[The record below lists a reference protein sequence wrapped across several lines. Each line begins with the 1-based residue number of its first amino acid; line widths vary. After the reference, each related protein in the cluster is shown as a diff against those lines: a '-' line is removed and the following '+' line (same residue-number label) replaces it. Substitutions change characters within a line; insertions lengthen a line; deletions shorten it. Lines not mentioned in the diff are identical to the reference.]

1 MTQHPVRSAR
11 ATRWRL
17 TAALAASAVLAPAV
31 AAAAP
36 SAPTSAP
43 AHAVVTAAPPVSVNT
58 EFVTRDGSELRLGGE
73 RFRAS
78 GANIYWLGLDE
89 NVGGVDFPTYVR
101 IKDSLDTAQQLG
113 VNVVRS
119 HMATSTGQ
127 GGENPLALM
136 PELGV
141 YNSAAFETIDYAVAY
156 AGSLGI
162 RLILPLTDE
171 WSYYHGGHQDF
182 TTPLGLESAD
192 FYTDPAA
199 VAAYQEY
206 VDLVLNHVN
215 PHTGLRLAD
224 DPTVLAWE
232 LGNEL
237 EGMTPGWID
246 DQVAF
251 IRERAPEQLVAAGRR
266 FDIDPDTLQAQ
277 DLDIV
282 DVHYY
287 PPTAEKVRADAAA
300 VAAAGKVY
308 IGGEYASTAATDAVL
323 QPAAQDPNVS
333 GMFFWSLFGNND
345 RGGLVPHDDGFTLHY
360 PGTTD
365 RMRASV
371 AAIQRYSTA
380 LGLPVDTLDVQAPL
394 VTAVEQTHGINRVFW
409 RGSAGAVGYQVQR
422 STDGQTWADVSDVV
436 APGPAQVTDLSS
448 PAGASYRVLA
458 VAPDGSTAA
467 SDAVA
472 SAPLGAVIVD
482 PLADWSLTAAH
493 DGASIVA
500 PSGARATAAASAQWD
515 VTGVASASFLL
526 SAADG
531 VSVSAS
537 TDGVTWTDLTTTT
550 DVVPGGVSVTA
561 DGIGADHV
569 RVSWPG
575 GTVLDRATISSR
587 STDAETGAP
596 SPVAL
601 VAPADRATDLQATPA
616 FTWTADQA
624 AAYYRFTL
632 ATTADLTDPVDTA
645 TGITSSS
652 YQPAVDLTPGTTYYW
667 RVDAVNGSGESSSPV
682 RSFTMDTLPTEPLVV
697 DDFES
702 YADDAALSAAYL
714 PNAGGGTVTPSLVA
728 DGPTGSRAGMF
739 AFDLGAPGYAG
750 VVHAL
755 PEPQNWWGYQSIGLT
770 LDAPVGTT
778 VSVQFVAG
786 GSYWESSLE
795 VTEAGPQPVEI
806 PFADFTPPAWAGDGR
821 LDLSSVTQY
830 AFYVADTPVGALV
843 VDDVVAVPPAP
854 VDPEPT
860 PEPSTTPE
868 PSPEPTATVAPVETT
883 APPAPVPPGTGG
895 ETPPGTP
902 GDGSTGGS
910 GAGGGTTGNTPD
922 PGAAPD
928 GALASTGTSV
938 VAATALALVLTLLGL
953 ATLRRRTNH
962 LPQHDA

>member
-1 MTQHPVRSAR
+1 LTQQPVRSRHAN
-11 ATRWRL
+11 RWRL

-31 AAAAP
+31 AAASP
-36 SAPTSAP
+36 SAAGSAP
-43 AHAVVTAAPPVSVNT
+43 VHAAVSAAPPVSVNT
-58 EFVTRDGSELRLGGE
+58 EFVTRDGTELRLDGE

-89 NVGGVDFPTYVR
+89 NVGGVNFPTYVR

-141 YNSAAFETIDYAVAY
+141 YNAAAFETIDYAVAY

-171 WSYYHGGHQDF
+171 WSYYHGGHRDF

-237 EGMTPGWID
+237 EGMTLGWID
-246 DQVAF
+246 EQVAF

-266 FDIDPDTLQAQ
+266 FDIDPDTLQSQ

-287 PPTAEKVRADAAA
+287 PPTAEKVRADAAT

-308 IGGEYASTAATDAVL
+308 IAGEYASTAATDTVL

-333 GMFFWSLFGNND
+333 GMFFWSLFGNDD

-380 LGLPVDTLDVQAPL
+380 LGLPVDTLDVLAPL
-394 VTAVEQTHGINRVFW
+394 VTAVEQTNGINRVFW
-409 RGSAGAVGYQVQR
+409 RGSAGAVGYRVQR
-422 STDGQTWADVSDVV
+422 STDGLAWTDVSGVV
-436 APGPAQVTDLSS
+436 APGTAQVTDLSS
-448 PAGASYRVLA
+448 PVGAVYRVLA

-472 SAPLGAVIVD
+472 SAPLGAVLVD

-493 DGASIVA
+493 DGASIVV

-515 VTGVASASFLL
+515 VTGVDSASFLL

-537 TDGVTWTDLTTTT
+537 SDGMAWTDLTTTT
-550 DVVPGGVSVTA
+550 AVVPGGVSVTA

-569 RVSWPG
+569 RVSWPAG
-575 GTVLDRATISSR
+575 AVLDRATISSR

-596 SPVAL
+596 SPVEL
-601 VAPADRATDLQATPA
+601 VAPADRAADLQATPA
-616 FTWTADQA
+616 FTWAADEA

-632 ATTADLTDPVDTA
+632 ATAADLTDPVDTA
-645 TGITSSS
+645 TGITGSS

-728 DGPTGSRAGMF
+728 DGPTGSTAGMF

-750 VVHAL
+750 VVHEF
-755 PEPQNWWGYQSIGLT
+755 PEPHNWWGFESIGLT

-786 GSYWESSLE
+786 GSYWESSVE
-795 VTEAGPQPVEI
+795 VAEVGPQPVEI
-806 PFADFTPPAWAGDGR
+806 PFADFAPPAWAGDGR

-830 AFYVADTPVGALV
+830 ALYVADTPVGALV
-843 VDDVVAVPPAP
+843 VDDVVAVPPAA

-860 PEPSTTPE
+860 PEPSPTLE
-868 PSPEPTATVAPVETT
+868 PSPEPTPTGTPVEPTG
-883 APPAPVPPGTGG
+883 PPAPVPPGTGG
-895 ETPPGTP
+895 GTPPGSP
-902 GDGSTGGS
+902 GDGSTGES
-910 GAGGGTTGNTPD
+910 GAGGGTTGDTPA
-922 PGAAPD
+922 PGATPE
-928 GALASTGTSV
+928 GSLASTGAGA
-938 VAATALALVLTLLGL
+938 VAAATLALTLTLLGL
-953 ATLRRRTNH
+953 AALRRRANH